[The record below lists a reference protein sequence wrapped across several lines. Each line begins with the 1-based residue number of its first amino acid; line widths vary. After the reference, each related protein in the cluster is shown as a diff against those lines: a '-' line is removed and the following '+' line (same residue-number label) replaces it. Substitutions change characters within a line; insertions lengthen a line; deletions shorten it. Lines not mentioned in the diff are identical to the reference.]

1 MVGSSKK
8 GSKFLCLD
16 PDLAKIFGGSG
27 LFRISKAGL
36 TPNKFTKNGEFLS
49 SIIHLLLL
57 IYPIFT
63 CVDPGP
69 DPYFKYGSTKMLNT
83 NPV

>member
-1 MVGSSKK
+1 MVGSSKT
-8 GSKFLCLD
+8 GSEFLCLD

-49 SIIHLLLL
+49 SIIH
-57 IYPIFT
+57 F
-63 CVDPGP
+63 C
-69 DPYFKYGSTKMLNT
+69 F
-83 NPV
+83 